1 MQARSSLVLEQHTPT
16 SEEDIMT
23 DGKPF
28 DASTENFEN
37 LADKS
42 LGEGIADES
51 AGYEKAIDQD
61 ENDDVVAEGHW
72 KSTDDG
78 SGTSE
83 TD

>member
-1 MQARSSLVLEQHTPT
+1 
-16 SEEDIMT
+16 MT

-28 DASTENFEN
+28 DASADDFEET
-37 LADKS
+37 ADKG
-42 LGEGIADES
+42 LDAGIADES
-51 AGYEKAIDQD
+51 AGYEKAINQD
-61 ENDDVVAEGHW
+61 KDDDMVVEGHW

>member
-1 MQARSSLVLEQHTPT
+1 
-16 SEEDIMT
+16 MT

-28 DASTENFEN
+28 DASADDFEKT
-37 LADKS
+37 ADKT
-42 LGEGIADES
+42 LDAGIADES
-51 AGYEKAIDQD
+51 AGYQKVTNQD
-61 ENDDVVAEGHW
+61 KDDDLVAEGHW